1 VIVSKDKQIVKISI
15 VLLYYYTTVP
25 LNENRC
31 SWLKHCKDCW
41 CTFQFPLVKMH
52 FMKDPPQSEPAAY
65 SIMLARAWQPIEL
78 SPRPFWK
85 RKQNR
90 VDILPK
96 TRKKICR
103 ACVWKSMK
111 KKIRKHDIVITFLS
125 LPAIPYFFP
134 LYIFPKSLRKKIII
148 NQAMLDGFLL
158 NKATI
163 TYFTQI

>member
-1 VIVSKDKQIVKISI
+1 M
-15 VLLYYYTTVP
+15 VP
-25 LNENRC
+25 LKENICPR
-31 SWLKHCKDCW
+31 LKHCKDRW
-41 CTFQFPLVKMH
+41 CTFQVPLVKMH
-52 FMKDPPQSEPAAY
+52 FMKAPSKRAFCLQLCSF
-65 SIMLARAWQPIEL
+65 RAWQPIEL
-78 SPRPFWK
+78 SHAPLKWK
-85 RKQNR
+85 KNC

-96 TRKKICR
+96 TRKICR
-103 ACVWKSMK
+103 ACVWKSM

-134 LYIFPKSLRKKIII
+134 LYIFPNSLRKKIII

>member
-1 VIVSKDKQIVKISI
+1 MCVKI
-15 VLLYYYTTVP
+15 Y
-25 LNENRC
+25 E
-31 SWLKHCKDCW
+31 
-41 CTFQFPLVKMH
+41 
-52 FMKDPPQSEPAAY
+52 
-65 SIMLARAWQPIEL
+65 
-78 SPRPFWK
+78 
-85 RKQNR
+85 
-90 VDILPK
+90 
-96 TRKKICR
+96 
-103 ACVWKSMK
+103 